1 MSHNQNLTKG
11 MTKTVIT
18 LLLLMVQLSVLYH
31 LSVHV
36 FITVHPKSDLTK
48 IYQQVQSFK
57 RCIVHLYLHCKSIK
71 EVFTPSTK
79 CKGIVERQFDCFCS
93 FE

>member
-57 RCIVHLYLHCKSIK
+57 RCFVQLYLHCKSIK
-71 EVFTPSTK
+71 RGVYP
-79 CKGIVERQFDCFCS
+79 IHQVQRDR
-93 FE
+93 